1 MNTFMMTGQ
10 GDFRVANVVTS
21 GTVELDQ
28 LMAAL
33 VFDAIGTGSKEEL
46 TSGNATFERFFASMH
61 AFMITEPLG
70 V

>member
-1 MNTFMMTGQ
+1 M
-10 GDFRVANVVTS
+10 ANVVTS